1 MSIQL
6 HSPAEAFLAI
16 AAVAIGADG
25 VGSMSERDFLY
36 KHVKSMDALKGVEPA
51 EFDKLLGSVIDR
63 VYAALPQ
70 ENMAITTAGVQMLV
84 AAARSV
90 LSPEQ
95 QKAAVKMA
103 TELCAADGESPS
115 ETVLIQELERGFAA
129 R

>member
-6 HSPAEAFLAI
+6 HSPAEAVLAI

-25 VGSMSERDFLY
+25 VGSMSERDFLF
-36 KHVKSMDALKGVEPA
+36 KQVKSMDVFKGVQQA
-51 EFDKLLGSVIDR
+51 DFAQLLGTVIDR

-70 ENMAITTAGVQMLV
+70 ENMTITTAGVQMLV
-84 AAARSV
+84 AAARTV

-115 ETVLIQELERGFAA
+115 ETVLIKELERGFA
-129 R
+129 

>member
-1 MSIQL
+1 
-6 HSPAEAFLAI
+6 
-16 AAVAIGADG
+16 
-25 VGSMSERDFLY
+25 MSERDFLY

-51 EFDKLLGSVIDR
+51 EFGKLLGSVIDR

-103 TELCAADGESPS
+103 TDLCAADGESPS

>member
-6 HSPAEAFLAI
+6 ESPAEAFLAI
-16 AAVAIGADG
+16 AAVAIGADS

-36 KHVKSMDALKGVEPA
+36 KHVNAMDVFKGVQPTDFA
-51 EFDKLLGSVIDR
+51 KLLGTVTER
-63 VYAALPQ
+63 VYASLPQ
-70 ENMAITTAGVQMLV
+70 EDMAITTKGVQTLV

-103 TELCAADGESPS
+103 SDLCAADGESPS
-115 ETVLIQELERGFAA
+115 ETSLIKELELGFAA

>member
-1 MSIQL
+1 MSIEL
-6 HSPAEAFLAI
+6 HSPAEAVLAI

-25 VGSMSERDFLY
+25 VGSMTERDFLF
-36 KHVKSMDALKGVEPA
+36 KQVKSMDVFKGVQPA
-51 EFDKLLGSVIDR
+51 DFAQLLGTVIDR

-70 ENMAITTAGVQMLV
+70 ENMTITTAGVQMLV
-84 AAARSV
+84 AAARTV

-115 ETVLIQELERGFAA
+115 ETVLIKELERGFA
-129 R
+129 